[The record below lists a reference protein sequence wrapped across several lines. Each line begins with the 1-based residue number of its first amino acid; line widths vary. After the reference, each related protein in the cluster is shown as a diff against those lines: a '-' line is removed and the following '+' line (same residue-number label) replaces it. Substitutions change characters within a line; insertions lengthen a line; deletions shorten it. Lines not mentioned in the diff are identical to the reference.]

1 MKFLKT
7 KFDAAF
13 VIEPVIRKDNRGF
26 FVESYKESQF
36 LENGINCHFVQD
48 NHSYSN
54 QKGVL
59 RGLHFQSNPCAQT
72 KLVRVLMGE
81 IYDVIVDLRKGSPT
95 FGEWEGFILND
106 QNFRELLV
114 PRGFAHGFVTLTD
127 NVHVAYKVDSYYSAE
142 NNCGILWNDR
152 KINVDWGISNPV
164 LSEADKNWP
173 AFDESATYFTY
184 KNVNDR

>member
-1 MKFLKT
+1 M
-7 KFDAAF
+7 
-13 VIEPVIRKDNRGF
+13 
-26 FVESYKESQF
+26 
-36 LENGINCHFVQD
+36 QD
-48 NHSYSN
+48 NHSYSA

-72 KLVRVLMGE
+72 KLVRVLMMVKFMTSLL
-81 IYDVIVDLRKGSPT
+81 IYEKVHQL

-127 NVHVAYKVDSYYSAE
+127 NVHVAYKVDSCYSAE

-152 KINVDWGISNPV
+152 KINVDWGISNPI
-164 LSEADKNWP
+164 LSEVLIKISP
-173 AFDESATYFTY
+173 FDESARYFEYRNTLLISML
-184 KNVNDR
+184 K